1 MADQS
6 DLILEQLKT
15 LQEDLK
21 EITATLNQFKGGMEA
36 RVEHL
41 CTAVENL
48 RAGDDAL
55 HRRVDKKDERIRD
68 LENRQHEDELNFTAL
83 ETKIQTN
90 SRNNKWW
97 IGLGI
102 SVSIAA
108 ATAMPFILKSI
119 QGQP

>member
-1 MADQS
+1 MSDQS
-6 DLILEQLKT
+6 GLILEQLQT
-15 LQEDLK
+15 LQKDVK

-68 LENRQHEDELNFTAL
+68 LENRQHEDELQFTAL
-83 ETKIQTN
+83 ETKIESN

-97 IGLGI
+97 IGLGV
-102 SVSIAA
+102 SVSVAV
-108 ATAMPFILKSI
+108 ATAMPFLLKAI
-119 QGQP
+119 

>member
-1 MADQS
+1 MPDQS

-15 LQEDLK
+15 LQEDVK

-83 ETKIQTN
+83 DTRIATN
-90 SRNNKWW
+90 NRNNKWW
-97 IGLGI
+97 IGLGV
-102 SVSIAA
+102 SVSVVV
-108 ATAMPFILKSI
+108 ATAMPFLLKAL
-119 QGQP
+119 QG

>member
-1 MADQS
+1 MPDQS
-6 DLILEQLKT
+6 DLILEELRT
-15 LQEDLK
+15 LRKDTK
-21 EITATLNQFKGGMEA
+21 EITATINKFQGSMEA

-41 CTAVENL
+41 CSAVENL
-48 RAGDDAL
+48 REGDDAL

-68 LENRQHEDELNFTAL
+68 LEKRQHDDELQFTAL

-102 SVSIAA
+102 SISIII
-108 ATAMPFILKSI
+108 ATATPFIIKAL
-119 QGQP
+119 QTG